1 MNIRQALEKTTVFAG
16 ASPATM
22 ASVLSC
28 AVMHIYG
35 KNELIFR
42 EKEDTGTFYFVAGG
56 LVYLSKLN
64 HHQENRII
72 FFCKEG
78 EMLNE
83 VVVDG
88 QSASATA
95 MTLTEAVIVKIPVKE
110 MKFLMRQD
118 AGLSEAV
125 MRSMAV
131 KIRRLYH
138 QMKNTN
144 NSVRLEQQIAAK
156 LWKLGKDYGVG
167 EKGGL
172 RIPFDLS
179 ITLLA
184 DMAGSKRETV
194 SRVVK
199 KLAAQGLIVVRG
211 KSFFIPDQS
220 LLLEFFHKT

>member
-1 MNIRQALEKTTVFAG
+1 
-16 ASPATM
+16 
-22 ASVLSC
+22 
-28 AVMHIYG
+28 
-35 KNELIFR
+35 
-42 EKEDTGTFYFVAGG
+42 
-56 LVYLSKLN
+56 
-64 HHQENRII
+64 
-72 FFCKEG
+72 
-78 EMLNE
+78 MLNE

>member
-1 MNIRQALEKTTVFAG
+1 MNIRQALENTTVFAA

-22 ASVLSC
+22 ASVVSC
-28 AVMHIYG
+28 AVVCTYG

-42 EKEDTGTFYFVAGG
+42 EKEDIGTFYFVAKG

-64 HHQENRII
+64 HHEEERII

-83 VVVDG
+83 VIVDG
-88 QSASATA
+88 HSASATA
-95 MTLTEAVIVKIPVKE
+95 MTLTEAVIVKIPAKE

-125 MRSMAV
+125 MCSMAV

-156 LWKLGKDYGVG
+156 LWKLAKDYGAEENNG
-167 EKGGL
+167 I

-184 DMAGSKRETV
+184 NMAGSKRETV

-199 KLAAQGLIVVRG
+199 KLSVQGLIVVRG
-211 KSFFIPDQS
+211 KSFLIPDKNR
-220 LLLEFFHKT
+220 LLEFFHET

>member
-1 MNIRQALEKTTVFAG
+1 MNIHQALENTTVFAA

-28 AVMHIYG
+28 AVLRAYG

-42 EKEDTGTFYFVAGG
+42 EKEDIGTFYFVAKG

-64 HHQENRII
+64 HHEEERII

-95 MTLTEAVIVKIPVKE
+95 MTLTEAVIVKIPVKD
-110 MKFLMRQD
+110 MKFFMRQD

-156 LWKLGKDYGVG
+156 LWKLAKDYGVA
-167 EKGGL
+167 EKGGT

-184 DMAGSKRETV
+184 NMAGSKRETV

-199 KLAAQGLIVVRG
+199 KLNTLGLIVVRG
-211 KSFFIPDQS
+211 KTFFIPDKNR
-220 LLLEFFHKT
+220 LLEFFHES